1 MVFSD
6 SLIPVVWLLAALSPV
21 FLLVYIRTR
30 RPSLLWLGFLS
41 GIPILL
47 YTLYFVGLIIW
58 NAF

>member
-1 MVFSD
+1 MLFIIYLNFEFYHSWGYAYAP
-6 SLIPVVWLLAALSPV
+6 LRWPMI
-21 FLLVYIRTR
+21 
-30 RPSLLWLGFLS
+30 SLLWLGFLS